1 MSDPAPDTTMSFPD
15 YNQSSADHAKLLVL
29 CQHIGHQLKPRTFN
43 QVVETISEVEEV
55 RVTDKTGAVR
65 NIKVRYTDRYP
76 TENNEWGEFQAHR
89 RVLGVVTVGACSSQ
103 IELAELCRLHEA
115 SRAKYSSTVFDT
127 RCVVFCLP
135 GRSSE
140 SSDSDD
146 KETNGESLENGNTSD
161 HSDVTEGDDGEKEP
175 DKPPS
180 WFHAQSHKTRLLQY
194 YGESYSSGLKADI
207 QDFISSL
214 FWILESKRVEAT
226 RDTSER
232 IPLLCAPFER
242 KDFVGLDME
251 SRNNRKRVLGRLKKH
266 LADVSLQAGL
276 MAEAWNYYQVAA
288 DVLRPANDWLWLA
301 ASLEGL
307 CAVSVVLQEQQHRGM
322 AMGARGLADQ
332 EMVERYREAVIHY
345 GKYKHAGIIETE
357 ASIKAVLVLVKQG
370 NFLLAAEFLQNI
382 VFINLQMN
390 DAEKI
395 ARFLALSDL
404 YDQIGFTRKSAFF
417 KRVAA
422 MRCVAPQNPHH
433 DWTACYK
440 LMLSAV
446 PGYSVSL
453 TSSTAP
459 SHGWP
464 ALQVQLLQELVGT
477 SRKMGAHSA
486 STRHMTFL
494 LEHMFPVLSPSERQD
509 FSAQLSVLSSRAG
522 SAPLPITLEGGT
534 ILPPVP
540 MYSIPTVTKFSPLPL
555 SPHLTPYPR
564 RVDQVQS
571 GPFLFTPIQ
580 NFGGGSARSSG
591 RAKAQSVTWVA
602 GDVAE
607 VVVQLVNPVPVDL
620 KVPNMSLL
628 TEGVPVEVFPS
639 QLSLAPQSGHYTL
652 NLLVTPQEAGQLRIL
667 GYTHTVLGMFILV
680 MANIIIYILAGV
692 QSVCPLSGVPNSTTD
707 AALVT
712 VIPSLPQVSTLLEV
726 MVGSDWV
733 SATSP
738 LTLYSGQTVKLRL
751 TVNNVGKENVGELNV
766 ECLVGEGSGPP
777 PQVQVDTVALASLLP
792 LPPGSSLTVGVEL
805 TGVADTGGGAVTL
818 RPEDSVSVTS
828 DSRWSLSLPSSVKS
842 LTTTGHPS
850 LVSMASQGS
859 GGRSGTPT
867 GVQTSTQ
874 QVTVKVQ
881 YSGVGEDLTWCR
893 KVSQQ
898 VSLVQM
904 PSLVVS
910 RWDVLPGDTQHN
922 CFLVLDLVNKTNM
935 EMELTYTERKT
946 LLIEAGDMCRVPVPV
961 NKCSFSESLDWV
973 GGQGVADYL
982 AECVNLSWS
991 VVTQESGEEVTRY
1004 DRFRG

>member
-1 MSDPAPDTTMSFPD
+1 MRSSVSAILSDPAPDTTMSFPD
-15 YNQSSADHAKLLVL
+15 YNQSSKDHAKLLVL
-29 CQHIGHQLKPRTFN
+29 CQHIGHQLKTRTFN
-43 QVVETISEVEEV
+43 QVVEAISEVQEV

-140 SSDSDD
+140 SSDSD
-146 KETNGESLENGNTSD
+146 KEVNGEENGDVSD
-161 HSDVTEGDDGEKEP
+161 NSDKAEGSEDGDKKP
-175 DKPPS
+175 DAPPS
-180 WFHAQSHKTRLLQY
+180 WFQAQTHKTRLLQY
-194 YGESYSSGLKADI
+194 YGDSYNTGLKADI
-207 QDFISSL
+207 QDFVASL

-276 MAEAWNYYQVAA
+276 LAEAWNYYQVAA

-307 CAVSVVLQEQQHRGM
+307 CAVSVVLQEQQMRGVT
-322 AMGARGLADQ
+322 MGARGLGDQ

-422 MRCVAPQNPHH
+422 MRCVAPQNPQH
-433 DWTACYK
+433 DWTACYR

-494 LEHMFPVLSPSERQD
+494 LEHMFPVLSSSERQD

-522 SAPLPITLEGGT
+522 STPSPVPLEGGA

-540 MYSIPTVTKFSPLPL
+540 LYSIPTVTKFSPLPL
-555 SPHLTPYPR
+555 PPHLTPHPR
-564 RVDQVQS
+564 QVAQAQS

-580 NFGGGSARSSG
+580 SFGGGSARSSG
-591 RAKAQSVTWVA
+591 RAKAQNVTWVA

-607 VVVQLVNPVPVDL
+607 VVVQLVNPIPVEL
-620 KVPNMSLL
+620 KVPHMSLL
-628 TEGVPVEVFPS
+628 TEGVEVEVFPS
-639 QLSLAPQSGHYTL
+639 QVTLSPQSGQYTM
-652 NLLVTPQEAGQLRIL
+652 NLLVTPKEEGQLRIL
-667 GYTHTVLGMFILV
+667 GYTHTVLGV
-680 MANIIIYILAGV
+680 E
-692 QSVCPLSGVPNSTTD
+692 SVCPLSGVPNSTTD
-707 AALVT
+707 SALVT
-712 VIPSLPQVSTLLEV
+712 VIPSLPQITTILE
-726 MVGSDWV
+726 MQSGCAWV
-733 SATSP
+733 PATSP
-738 LTLYSGQTVKLRL
+738 LTLFSGQTMDLRL
-751 TVNNVGKENVGELNV
+751 TANNVGREAVGELSM
-766 ECLVGEGSGPP
+766 ECLVVDGGGPTP
-777 PQVQVDTVALASLLP
+777 LVMVESDTVASSLP
-792 LPPGSSLTVGVEL
+792 LQPGSSMTVLLHL
-805 TGVADTGGGAVTL
+805 TGVVNNGNCGAIL
-818 RPEDSVSVTS
+818 RPENNASVTS
-828 DSRWSLSLPSSVKS
+828 DSRRSLSLPSSVRP
-842 LTTTGHPS
+842 LTTTPHPS
-850 LVSMASQGS
+850 LVSQASMGS
-859 GGRSGTPT
+859 GCRAGTPT
-867 GVQTSTQ
+867 GVQTSAQ

-881 YSGVGEDLTWCR
+881 YSGVGEVLTWYR
-893 KVSQQ
+893 TVVQHLN
-898 VSLVQM
+898 LVQL
-904 PSLVVS
+904 P
-910 RWDVLPGDTQHN
+910 RWDVLHGDTQHN
-922 CFLVLDLVNKTNM
+922 CYLVLDLVNKTNM
-935 EMELTYTERKT
+935 KMELT
-946 LLIEAGDMCRVPVPV
+946 
-961 NKCSFSESLDWV
+961 
-973 GGQGVADYL
+973 
-982 AECVNLSWS
+982 
-991 VVTQESGEEVTRY
+991 
-1004 DRFRG
+1004 